1 MISNEETVL
10 LQERGQVWQLND
22 TLLIWVLHISRETNG
37 KPILTKQFS
46 SVSVLNQYV
55 EIIFDRFFNNYFYII
70 DFSTEW

>member
-1 MISNEETVL
+1 MKKHIVL

-22 TLLIWVLHISRETNG
+22 TLLIWVPHVSRETNG

-46 SVSVLNQYV
+46 LVSVLNQYV